1 MRMQNIL
8 NTLARGNQET
18 FAIALLR
25 KVAEGTQLAIY
36 SEDCDYKQYN
46 PGTPHWEEYGH
57 EWAREN
63 TPIDEVVHRYI
74 GAPVGSY
81 QVCYYDKIA
90 PVGMSY
96 EYEIVDNAEGKVRK
110 DLEGS
115 EQALKAV
122 WTFAPVFL
130 EAFGYMV
137 RGYQPDAHQPTTSH
151 GWTAYLLKGFDFN
164 LALVKEFLAAYDSK
178 EGLEELP
185 KNARQASAM
194 GLDPAWYA

>member
-8 NTLARGNQET
+8 DILARGEQES

-25 KVAEGTQLAIY
+25 QAVAGVQLAVY
-36 SEDCDYKQYN
+36 SEDCDYQQYH
-46 PGTPHWEEYGH
+46 PGTPFWEECGR
-57 EWAREN
+57 EWARES

-74 GAPVGSY
+74 GAPIGAI
-81 QVCYYDKIA
+81 QVCYHDKIG
-90 PVGMSY
+90 PKGMSF
-96 EYEIVDNAEGKVRK
+96 EYETTDSAKGKVRK
-110 DLEGS
+110 DIEGC
-115 EQALKAV
+115 ERELKSR

-151 GWTAYLLKGFDFN
+151 GWTAYLLKGFDFD